1 MNNQAPGPKGNVLL
15 GSMLDFR
22 RDPLGFLLNGVR
34 TYGDIFRFR
43 VGPYRVILIS
53 GPDHIH
59 EVLVAQAKK
68 IRKADFNRDLL
79 ARFLG
84 NGILTSDGDF
94 HRRQRRLVQPAF
106 HHHRLANYAD
116 VMVNYTLDML
126 DSWKNGGTRYN
137 IAEEMMTLTMRIVSK
152 TLFDAEVG
160 SDAQKV
166 GMAVAALQEITVSEF
181 KLGFAFPD
189 WIPTGKNRRRLAA
202 TGVLDDTVRQII
214 RERRASGEDR
224 GDLLSMLLQA
234 QDEDDGSVMT
244 DTQVRD
250 EAATLFAAGH
260 ETTSNALMWTWYL
273 LSQNPDAEAKLQEEL
288 DRVLGSRPPTLED
301 LADLKYTEMV
311 IKEAMRLHPPAWI
324 LMTRTPL
331 EPITVGGYPIHPGEW
346 IFIAPYVMHRDPQ
359 YFEEP
364 ERFEPERFSEAR
376 EAELPRYAYFPFGGG
391 KRVCIGN
398 SFAMMEARLILATMA
413 QRCRLALVP
422 GQQIIPE
429 PEITLSSRYGLQMTV
444 SMREAVP

>member
-301 LADLKYTEMV
+301 LAELKYTEMLV
-311 IKEAMRLHPPAWI
+311 KEAMRLHPPAWL

-391 KRVCIGN
+391 QRVCIGN